1 MALFCPVSGHLLSER
16 SLAKICE
23 PSTVTEHPGE
33 EFHLGEVRL
42 MAASLGPA
50 CFQRTSRK
58 RSTMQLFCTCILS
71 EDTVCAR
78 SLIKQMQLAPKH
90 SIFKHFHFNLN
101 VHKIA
106 PLTQMT
112 GSCNVSMCT
121 RTHRHTQLQA
131 QKRYVSK
138 MHSRSGVERPLLI
151 FRKQSV

>member
-1 MALFCPVSGHLLSER
+1 MALFCPISGHLLNER
-16 SLAKICE
+16 SLAEIW
-23 PSTVTEHPGE
+23 VYEHPGE
-33 EFHLGEVRL
+33 EFHLDKMWL
-42 MAASLGPA
+42 KPASLGPVF
-50 CFQRTSRK
+50 FQRTSRK
-58 RSTMQLFCTCILS
+58 RSTMQFFCTCILS
-71 EDTVCAR
+71 EDTVWAR

-106 PLTQMT
+106 PLSQIT
-112 GSCNVSMCT
+112 GSCKVSVRT